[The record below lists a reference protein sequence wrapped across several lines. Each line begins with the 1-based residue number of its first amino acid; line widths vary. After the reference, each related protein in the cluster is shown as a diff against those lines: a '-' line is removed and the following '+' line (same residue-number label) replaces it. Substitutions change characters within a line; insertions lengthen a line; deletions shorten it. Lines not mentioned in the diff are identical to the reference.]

1 MGFSVVDYM
10 CVPYQ
15 DVPYCTGFRV
25 MTVGEQL
32 DDSGFTPVATTALP
46 DRSVLLSAYTF
57 SEYCLE
63 PVNESRHSD
72 NDETEVET
80 HRIYK
85 SVVFLMVFL
94 KLFCLTLQK
103 LL

>member
-1 MGFSVVDYM
+1 
-10 CVPYQ
+10 
-15 DVPYCTGFRV
+15 
-25 MTVGEQL
+25 MTVGELPRTRVRVPVGMHVFHISSIL